1 MSEKLC
7 MFCKHVEYE
16 RPWNSDS
23 DSGTSF
29 SGGGFSCN
37 KKHFYEGGS
46 YSLEDFRE
54 VMLKAEKCPD
64 YEQVK
69 P

>member
-7 MFCKHVEYE
+7 LFCAHVDYE
-16 RPWNSDS
+16 RPWNHDS

-29 SGGGFSCN
+29 SGGGFDCG
-37 KKHFYEGGS
+37 KGHFQEASG
-46 YSLEDFRE
+46 YSLKDFRGL
-54 VMLKAEKCPD
+54 MLTAEKCPD